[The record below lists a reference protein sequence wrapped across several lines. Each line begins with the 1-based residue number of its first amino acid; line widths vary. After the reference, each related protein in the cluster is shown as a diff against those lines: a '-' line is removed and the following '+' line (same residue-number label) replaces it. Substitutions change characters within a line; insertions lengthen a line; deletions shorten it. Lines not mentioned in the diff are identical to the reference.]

1 MAIILYNIYM
11 RIAIGSD
18 HAGYH
23 LKEKIKEFLLSRGYK
38 VMDMGT
44 NSTESTDYPIY
55 AQRVAL
61 AIQKGEADR
70 GILICGTGIGM
81 CITANKFK
89 GVYAALCT
97 DEYMARV
104 SRQHNNANILCLGGR
119 VLGDALAISIV
130 EAWLSADFEGGRHE
144 RRVSLIKSMEEDS
157 KP

>member
-1 MAIILYNIYM
+1 MK
-11 RIAIGSD
+11 IAIGSD
-18 HAGYH
+18 HAGYL
-23 LKEKIKEFLLSRGYK
+23 LKEKIKDFLLSKGYQ
-38 VMDMGT
+38 VVDVGT
-44 NSTESTDYPIY
+44 NSTESTDYPIF
-55 AQRVAL
+55 AREVAL
-61 AIQKGEADR
+61 AVQRGEVQQ

-97 DEYMARV
+97 NEYMARV

-144 RRVSLIKSMEEDS
+144 RRVNLIKSMEEDS

>member
-1 MAIILYNIYM
+1 MK
-11 RIAIGSD
+11 IAIGSD
-18 HAGYH
+18 HAGYL
-23 LKEKIKEFLLSRGYK
+23 LKEKIKDFLLSKGYQ
-38 VMDMGT
+38 VVDVGT
-44 NSTESTDYPIY
+44 NSTESTDYPIF
-55 AQRVAL
+55 AREVAL
-61 AIQKGEADR
+61 AVQRGEVQQ

-97 DEYMARV
+97 NEYMARV

-119 VLGDALAISIV
+119 VLGDVLAISIV

-144 RRVSLIKSMEEDS
+144 RRVNLIKSVEDS

>member
-1 MAIILYNIYM
+1 MK
-11 RIAIGSD
+11 IAIGSD
-18 HAGYH
+18 HAGYL
-23 LKEKIKEFLLSRGYK
+23 LKEKIKDFLLSKGCQ
-38 VMDMGT
+38 VVDVGT
-44 NSTESTDYPIY
+44 NSTASTDYPIF
-55 AQRVAL
+55 AREVAL
-61 AIQKGEADR
+61 AVQRGEVQQ

-97 DEYMARV
+97 NEYMAKV

>member
-1 MAIILYNIYM
+1 MK
-11 RIAIGSD
+11 IAIGSD
-18 HAGYH
+18 HAGYL
-23 LKEKIKEFLLSRGYK
+23 LKEKIKDFLLSKGYQ
-38 VMDMGT
+38 VVDVGT
-44 NSTESTDYPIY
+44 NSTESTDYPIF
-55 AQRVAL
+55 AREVAL
-61 AIQKGEADR
+61 AVQRGEVQQ

-97 DEYMARV
+97 NEYMARV

-119 VLGDALAISIV
+119 VLGDVLAISIV

-144 RRVSLIKSMEEDS
+144 RRVNLIKSMEEDS